1 MKKKQNLFALA
12 SLMLLAIVFTYWLA
26 AFNIRGGGEGF
37 EIGGVVHLA
46 GLTLCFLIAGAIIF
60 AAKGHR
66 LKMALLIA
74 AAGVGGI
81 ALTWLD
87 WPLWLELLVVCGGY
101 LAICILYNRRR
112 YGRAVRMINAA
123 AEAYQKDRDGEAYLK
138 ALEDCAK
145 VVPGNT
151 PFTTQDMGTV
161 TYQEFL
167 ACLKLHVLNDMG
179 RQEERVA
186 LIERL
191 RSETRSPGLP
201 KWLDSQE

>member
-1 MKKKQNLFALA
+1 
-12 SLMLLAIVFTYWLA
+12 
-26 AFNIRGGGEGF
+26 
-37 EIGGVVHLA
+37 
-46 GLTLCFLIAGAIIF
+46 
-60 AAKGHR
+60 
-66 LKMALLIA
+66 
-74 AAGVGGI
+74 
-81 ALTWLD
+81 
-87 WPLWLELLVVCGGY
+87 
-101 LAICILYNRRR
+101 
-112 YGRAVRMINAA
+112 MINAA
-123 AEAYQKDRDGEAYLK
+123 AETYQKDRDGEAYLK

-151 PFTTQDMGTV
+151 PFTTQDMGTI

-191 RSETRSPGLP
+191 RSETRSPDLP